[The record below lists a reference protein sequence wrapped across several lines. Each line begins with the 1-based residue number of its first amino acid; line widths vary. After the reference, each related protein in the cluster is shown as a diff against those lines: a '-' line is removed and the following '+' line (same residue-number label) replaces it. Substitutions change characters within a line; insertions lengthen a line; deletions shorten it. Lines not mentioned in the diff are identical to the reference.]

1 MSNKFYVN
9 LNRSICSDKT
19 KRQLVMILNELVTY
33 LIALIYFICLIVLII
48 HHEFR
53 QLFLAVLTPVAGF
66 VIARFFRVILRHPR
80 PYQVIRIRPLDREK
94 KTSFA
99 FPSCH
104 VASAF
109 VIGTTLLALS
119 FKAAGILVLILG
131 VVLAVLRVMSGGH
144 FIKDVVSGALLGS
157 LCGIVLHLIY

>member
-66 VIARFFRVILRHPR
+66 VIARFLRVILRHP
-80 PYQVIRIRPLDREK
+80 REK

>member
-1 MSNKFYVN
+1 MSKQFYIN

-19 KRQLVMILNELVTY
+19 KRQLVMVLNELVTY
-33 LIALIYFICLIVLII
+33 LIALIYFICLITLIV

-66 VIARFFRVILRHPR
+66 VVARFLRVILRHPR
-80 PYQVIRIRPLDREK
+80 PYQVMRIRPLDREK
-94 KTSFA
+94 KTSAA

-119 FKAAGILVLILG
+119 FTVAGILVLILG

-144 FIKDVVSGALLGS
+144 YIKDVISGAVLGS
-157 LCGIVLHLIY
+157 LCGIVLYLIH

>member
-1 MSNKFYVN
+1 MSNQFYIN

-33 LIALIYFICLIVLII
+33 PIALIYFICLIILII
-48 HHEFR
+48 QHEHR

-66 VIARFFRVILRHPR
+66 VIARFMRVIFRHPR
-80 PYQVIRIRPLDREK
+80 PYQELRIRPLDRERK
-94 KTSFA
+94 KSAA

-104 VASAF
+104 VVSAF

-119 FKAAGILVLILG
+119 FKFAGILVLILG

-144 FIKDVVSGALLGS
+144 RIKDVVSGALIGS
-157 LCGIVLHLIY
+157 LCGFVLYLIQ